1 MLGLCPSLARAR
13 KDGDHARPV
22 SRTQVKLGLH
32 ASIHTKASS
41 APAAIILGQR
51 TRGPPLPWRV
61 EGRPHHDTSAGS
73 AAAIGRFL
81 ASCRCLINEYSAG
94 ITTSVS
100 TVDDTMPPTIGAA
113 MRRMTSEPVPLLH
126 MKIGRADAPSAGK
139 GKVKT

>member
-1 MLGLCPSLARAR
+1 MIR
-13 KDGDHARPV
+13 RPQRSKRTDTLF
-22 SRTQVKLGLH
+22 SRHDALP
-32 ASIHTKASS
+32 IC

-126 MKIGRADAPSAGK
+126 MIGSRPAMTATPVLLFGRTDRKSARK
-139 GKVKT
+139 GK